1 MLVVFEKPR
10 EVHFDLNICERSQNL
25 RMGFFFQDRR
35 SKTQFLNNARHVHN
49 ILGLLTQQL
58 ETLQLSRVL
67 VVVALDLFLVDE
79 MSHLGYFC
87 IREDVGALLEQLK

>member
-1 MLVVFEKPR
+1 MIVVFEKPR

-49 ILGLLTQQL
+49 ILGLLAQQL
-58 ETLQLSRVL
+58 ETLQLSRVE
-67 VVVALDLFLVDE
+67 VALDLFLVDE

-87 IREDVGALLEQLK
+87 IREDVTALLEQLK